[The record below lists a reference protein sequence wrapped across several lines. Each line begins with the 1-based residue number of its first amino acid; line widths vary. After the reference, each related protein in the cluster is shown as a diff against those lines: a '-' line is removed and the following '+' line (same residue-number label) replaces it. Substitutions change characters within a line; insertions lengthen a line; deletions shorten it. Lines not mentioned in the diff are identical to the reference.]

1 MTVRIPPVDIIYMGG
16 KQSTNDQNVLI
27 GKDTLIVLNSEKAR
41 TLKLTHILRFPH
53 GFDGLR
59 IW

>member
-1 MTVRIPPVDIIYMGG
+1 MGG